1 MLKKD
6 NKFLM
11 KLFGIKGSELNV
23 IVVNPAS
30 FINALPVR
38 SPNLDTNVSINT
50 DDLYLSFCLRVL

>member
-1 MLKKD
+1 MPKKD
-6 NKFLM
+6 KYPAIGNA
-11 KLFGIKGSELNV
+11 IKGSALNV